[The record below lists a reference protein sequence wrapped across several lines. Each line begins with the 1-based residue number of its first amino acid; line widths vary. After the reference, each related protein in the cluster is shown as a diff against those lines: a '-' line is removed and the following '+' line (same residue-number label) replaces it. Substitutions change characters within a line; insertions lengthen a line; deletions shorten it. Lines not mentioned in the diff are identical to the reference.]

1 MLLDATVTKNEIQ
14 ALIAALTPLRISI
27 DERRGRSVTLGRPE
41 LELVPSQGLRLR
53 GDALLTWDVAG
64 VSIPITIQA
73 WQVLLVPRVMT
84 RAGVRTIAFEP
95 ILEELDL
102 KHIPALVCGKI
113 TASMRDA
120 VGQSRGKL
128 AWSFGN
134 LLSRQ
139 LALPNRLGA
148 GALAFIATDAEI
160 SMTTD
165 VLRFAVRLETA
176 LVAKANAG
184 TAGSGSA
191 VAA

>member
-1 MLLDATVTKNEIQ
+1 MILDATVTKNEIQ

-41 LELVPSQGLRLR
+41 LALVPSQGLRLR

-84 RAGVRTIAFEP
+84 RETVRAIVFDP
-95 ILEELDL
+95 FLEELDL
-102 KHIPALVCGKI
+102 KHVPALVCGKI

-128 AWSFGN
+128 AWSFSHV
-134 LLSRQ
+134 LSRQ

-148 GALAFIATDAEI
+148 GSLAFVATDAEV
-160 SMTTD
+160 SVTTD
-165 VLRFAVRLETA
+165 VLRFALRLEA
-176 LVAKANAG
+176 AIVAKPD
-184 TAGSGSA
+184 TGSA